1 MMKKRFLKRR
11 ISRSV
16 GGDAALTLFLLL
28 VGCIMGVPLVF
39 AISMALKS
47 PYEFWLFPPT
57 FFPRNPTLKNFSDLF
72 TVMSESW
79 VPMSRYLFNS
89 LFITVAGTLGHIIL
103 ASMAAFVLSK
113 YQFPGTKFL
122 FAIVQGSLMFSTA
135 VTGIPSH
142 LILTRLGMID
152 TYWTLIIPAMGS
164 SLGLFLMK
172 QFIDQM
178 VPSSV
183 IESAEIDGAS
193 LWCKFLY
200 IVMPMVKPAWLTLMI
215 FSIQALW
222 GIGGTSYIYSEQLK
236 TFPYALSQL
245 ATSGIARAGVGA
257 ATTIILLFVPL
268 SVFIVSQSNIIETMS
283 ASGIKE

>member
-1 MMKKRFLKRR
+1 MRINIFRKR

-16 GGDAALTLFLLL
+16 GGDALLTAFLLL
-28 VGCIMGVPLVF
+28 VGCLMGVPLVF
-39 AISMALKS
+39 AVSMALKS

-57 FFPRNPTLKNFSDLF
+57 FFPRDPTLKNFSDLF
-72 TVMSESW
+72 NVMSESW

-89 LFITVAGTLGHIIL
+89 VLITVVGSFGHIIL

-113 YQFPGTKFL
+113 YRFPGTKLL
-122 FAIVQGSLMFSTA
+122 FATVQGSLMFSTA

-142 LILTRLGMID
+142 LILTKLGMID
-152 TYWTLIIPAMGS
+152 SYWALIIPALGS

-172 QFIDQM
+172 QFMDQM
-178 VPSSV
+178 IPQAV

-193 LWCKFLY
+193 LWRKFWY
-200 IVMPMVKPAWLTLMI
+200 IVMPMVKPAWLTLLI

-222 GIGGTSYIYSEQLK
+222 GIGGTSYIYSEELK
-236 TFPYALSQL
+236 TLPYALSQL
-245 ATSGIARAGVGA
+245 ATAGIARAGVGA
-257 ATTIILLFVPL
+257 ATTIILLLVPL